1 MNADSGTDALT
12 GQRDDPFHVERG
24 PKQQEIIEMARS
36 NRGESTSADRRSTI

>member
-24 PKQQEIIEMARS
+24 PKQQGD
-36 NRGESTSADRRSTI
+36 NRDGAVEPWRVDLSE